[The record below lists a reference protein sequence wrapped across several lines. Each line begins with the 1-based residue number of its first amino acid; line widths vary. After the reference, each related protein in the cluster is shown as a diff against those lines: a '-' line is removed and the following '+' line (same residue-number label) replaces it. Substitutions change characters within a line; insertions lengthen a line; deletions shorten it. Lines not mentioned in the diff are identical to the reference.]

1 MKRRGLLVVLSGPS
15 GAGKG
20 TLRPGLLEAVPELR
34 FLPSATTRAPRAG
47 EVDGVNYYFWDRAR
61 FQKAI
66 EEDELLEWAEYVG
79 NLYGTP
85 RPPVEEALAAGHDVL
100 LEKDMQ
106 GALQIRRKYP
116 DGIFLFILP
125 PSVAELRR
133 RLIKRGTE
141 NNETQL
147 KRVEKAIRE
156 LESLPDYPYEYAVV
170 NDDIDTAVDKLRAI
184 ILAER
189 CKVSRQPTDWIDVI
203 LKER

>member
-1 MKRRGLLVVLSGPS
+1 MRRRGLLVVLSGPS

-47 EVDGVNYYFWDRAR
+47 EVDGVNYYFWDRER
-61 FQKAI
+61 FQQAI
-66 EEDELLEWAEYVG
+66 EQDDLLEWAEYVG

-106 GALQIRRKYP
+106 GALQIRRQYP

-133 RLIKRGTE
+133 RLTKRGTE
-141 NNETQL
+141 NTEVQL

-170 NDDIDTAVDKLRAI
+170 NDDLETAVDKLRAI

-189 CKVSRQPTDWIDVI
+189 CKVSRQPSDWIDVI
-203 LKER
+203 LEER

>member
-47 EVDGVNYYFWDRAR
+47 EEDGVNYFFWDRPR
-61 FQKAI
+61 FQQAI
-66 EEDELLEWAEYVG
+66 EAGELLEWAEYVD

-106 GALQIRRKYP
+106 GALQIRRQYP

-133 RLIKRGTE
+133 RLLKRGTE
-141 NNETQL
+141 NSEVQL
-147 KRVEKAIRE
+147 QRVEKAIRE

-170 NDDIDTAVDKLRAI
+170 NDDVDTAVDKLRAI

-189 CKVSRQPTDWIDVI
+189 CKVSRQPSDWIDVI

>member
-61 FQKAI
+61 FQQAI
-66 EEDELLEWAEYVG
+66 DEDQLLEWAEYVG

-106 GALQIRRKYP
+106 GALQIRRQYP

-133 RLIKRGTE
+133 RLLKRGTE
-141 NNETQL
+141 NSETQL

-170 NDDIDTAVDKLRAI
+170 NDQIETAVDKLRAI

-189 CKVSRQPTDWIDVI
+189 CKVSRQPSDWIEVI
-203 LKER
+203 LEER

>member
-61 FQKAI
+61 FQQAI
-66 EEDELLEWAEYVG
+66 DEDQLLEWAEYVG

-85 RPPVEEALAAGHDVL
+85 RSPVEEALAAGHDVL

-106 GALQIRRKYP
+106 GALQIRRQYP

-133 RLIKRGTE
+133 RLLKRGTE
-141 NNETQL
+141 NSETQL

-170 NDDIDTAVDKLRAI
+170 NDQIETAVDKLRAI

-189 CKVSRQPTDWIDVI
+189 CKVSRQPSDWIEVI
-203 LKER
+203 LEER

>member
-66 EEDELLEWAEYVG
+66 EEDQLLEWAEYVG